1 MNLVLM
7 KKKNKFQFVEQIAI
21 AAARL
26 GGGFFNTTINHLPT
40 EFAESVGFSM
50 QPANL
55 RPLCEDS
62 T

>member
-1 MNLVLM
+1 MD
-7 KKKNKFQFVEQIAI
+7 KFQFVEQIAI

-26 GGGFFNTTINHLPT
+26 GGGYFNTTINHLPT

-50 QPANL
+50 QPTNL